1 MGTEINLHH
10 IILLQHRFIA
20 SIWSIVGCTMI
31 YAKPGW
37 KSHSTFDVIS
47 FFQTLMPRQRSNA
60 VLDSFSD
67 LRQRLTR
74 FDVPLRPLPDLSVYL
89 RALPVFIQE
98 VVVHSIQMALLLVGS
113 AVAVLILILANLA
126 LGILTIWK

>member
-1 MGTEINLHH
+1 
-10 IILLQHRFIA
+10 
-20 SIWSIVGCTMI
+20 
-31 YAKPGW
+31 
-37 KSHSTFDVIS
+37 
-47 FFQTLMPRQRSNA
+47 MPRQRSNA